1 MLFIWITSL
10 LALSFLPRF
19 MNVVLELL
27 VLCELVKLKGKRM
40 MKKDKSRRK
49 TRTRILIKI
58 LIKI

>member
-1 MLFIWITSL
+1 MPFIWITSL
-10 LALSFLPRF
+10 LAPSFLPRF
-19 MNVVLELL
+19 ANVVLELL